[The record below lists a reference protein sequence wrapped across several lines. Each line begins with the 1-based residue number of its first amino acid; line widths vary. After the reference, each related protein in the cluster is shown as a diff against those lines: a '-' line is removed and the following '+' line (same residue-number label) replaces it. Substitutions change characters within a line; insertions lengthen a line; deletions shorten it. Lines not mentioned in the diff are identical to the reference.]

1 MGEGSNT
8 NEHKV
13 GEAEPEEKVLWYL
26 LSHGG
31 YFSAPAKI
39 YSQELVCII
48 NIYHDTFLLNQGLG
62 RSSSVVFADL

>member
-13 GEAEPEEKVLWYL
+13 GEAEPDEKVLWYL

-31 YFSAPAKI
+31 YFSVPAKI
-39 YSQELVCII
+39 VRNLYV
-48 NIYHDTFLLNQGLG
+48 
-62 RSSSVVFADL
+62 